1 VRAPKFWS
9 NKDSALGMF
18 LAPIGSLY
26 GGVTALRLKVTSS
39 VTAPIPVICVG
50 NVSVGGTGKSPI
62 ASNLAERLL
71 TMGRNPAILTGGYGG
86 QLMGPLRVD
95 PDVHSVAD
103 VGDEALVHSR
113 KISTWVARHRAKAI
127 HATLGEGID
136 ALIMDDGHQ
145 HASLFKTLSILV
157 IDGNVGFG
165 NGRMI
170 PAGPL
175 RERPQFGLARADAV
189 VLMGSDDTNL
199 VPRLPAHIPI
209 YGANLIPGPE
219 GPELKHRKVVAFAGI
234 GNPNKFFDTLLELGA
249 LVVSA
254 HTFDDHH
261 LFQESDIQPILDEA
275 FALDAV
281 PVTTEKD
288 AVRLAPDH
296 RQQVNVLSVNV
307 KWDNASAI
315 DNLLIKTL
323 NNF

>member
-1 VRAPKFWS
+1 MRAPKFWS
-9 NKDSALGMF
+9 NKDSPVGIF
-18 LAPIGSLY
+18 LDPIGSLY
-26 GGVTALRLKVTSS
+26 GGITALRLKVTSS

-50 NVSVGGTGKSPI
+50 NISVGGTGKSPI
-62 ASNLAERLL
+62 AANLAEKLRS
-71 TMGRNPAILTGGYGG
+71 MGRRPAILTGGYGG
-86 QLMGPLRVD
+86 QLKGPLRVD
-95 PDVHSVAD
+95 PNIHSVAD

-113 KISTWVARHRAKAI
+113 LIPTWVSRRRAKAI
-127 HATLGEGID
+127 TAALDEEID
-136 ALIMDDGHQ
+136 VLIMDDGHQ
-145 HASLFKTLSILV
+145 HASLDKTLSILV

-175 RERPQFGLARADAV
+175 RESPQSGLARTDAV
-189 VLMGSDDTNL
+189 VLIGSDDTNL
-199 VPRLPAHIPI
+199 PPLLPAHIPI

-219 GPELKHRKVVAFAGI
+219 GAQLKNCKVVAFAGI
-234 GNPNKFFDTLLELGA
+234 GNPTKFFDTLIDLGA

-275 FALDAV
+275 FALDAL

-296 RQQVNVLSVNV
+296 RQQVNVLSVSVQWNNV
-307 KWDNASAI
+307 KAI
-315 DNLLIKTL
+315 DNLLVKAL
-323 NNF
+323 DSF